1 MSTLFPVIL
10 DRKSGRGVAKC
21 YGNLCPLS
29 VTVAVWSG
37 VNVAGVP
44 LQELNPAMGTD
55 KDCENWKDL
64 HKQVVERYNDLR
76 NKVDI
81 CDAEN
86 S

>member
-1 MSTLFPVIL
+1 ME
-10 DRKSGRGVAKC
+10 GGVAKC
-21 YGNLCPLS
+21 CGNLCPLS

-37 VNVAGVP
+37 VNVAGVS
-44 LQELNPAMGTD
+44 LQELNPAMGSD
-55 KDCENWKDL
+55 KDGENWKDL

>member
-1 MSTLFPVIL
+1 M
-10 DRKSGRGVAKC
+10 
-21 YGNLCPLS
+21 
-29 VTVAVWSG
+29 
-37 VNVAGVP
+37 AGVS

-55 KDCENWKDL
+55 KDGENWKDL
-64 HKQVVERYNDLR
+64 HKQVVERYSDLR